1 MKNQQTFNPIWINN
15 SNTLEEV
22 VRQSVSSK
30 EVSYFLFVNEWDKL
44 SNYYI
49 RALDRMQ
56 KLGGNTELYVVSI
69 FDIPNG
75 LNVIKSVIKEF
86 RETMST
92 VAIQNFTGMPMLV
105 RLHGAF
111 PVAVSYSGSISAE
124 LGL

>member
-1 MKNQQTFNPIWINN
+1 MKTQQAFNPIWVTN
-15 SNTLEEV
+15 SNSLEEI
-22 VRQSVSSK
+22 VRRNVDSK
-30 EVSYFLFVNEWDKL
+30 GISYYLFVDEWNEL
-44 SNYYI
+44 SKYYI
-49 RALDRMQ
+49 GELDKMQ
-56 KLGGNTELYVVSI
+56 RSGGDELYVISI
-69 FDIPNG
+69 IDVPNG

-92 VAIQNFTGMPMLV
+92 SSIQNFTGMPMLV